1 MSVSTIF
8 FTCLAIFVLA
18 FGALIVHL
26 VLISEKLFNSSMLMD
41 TQSDIDCA
49 NRWFAIYLVCS
60 SFIAIAGLGAA
71 ISGIIWLVQALKG
84 SS

>member
-1 MSVSTIF
+1 
-8 FTCLAIFVLA
+8 
-18 FGALIVHL
+18 
-26 VLISEKLFNSSMLMD
+26 MD